1 MATSRGIW
9 LGELAGIVG
18 YDDVLKALTDI
29 GSTVV
34 EAQASILAFIAQQGQ
49 NGGSTSPVSVS
60 FAALQGS
67 PADNPAL
74 STALASLATN
84 IRAEIENGIG
94 PAYEALQELQAQL
107 EANPDQSATLLTQ
120 LATRLRFDAEQILTN
135 DQKTRAIVNL
145 GISTRLLP
153 TNATVGQAL
162 VFGADGLWA
171 PAFIAAPST
180 TTDPL
185 VTSAT
190 NISNTVATAM
200 RLRTLAIESDNG

>member
-29 GSTVV
+29 GATVV
-34 EAQASILAFIAQQGQ
+34 DAQASILAFIAQQGQ
-49 NGGSTSPVSVS
+49 NGGSGTPVSVS

-74 STALASLATN
+74 STALANLATN
-84 IRAEIENGIG
+84 IRSEIENGIG

-107 EANPDQSATLLTQ
+107 AANPDQSGSILAA

-190 NISNTVATAM
+190 NTANTVATAM

>member
-49 NGGSTSPVSVS
+49 NGGSGAPVSVS

-74 STALASLATN
+74 STALANLASN

-107 EANPDQSATLLTQ
+107 AANPDQSGSILAA

-162 VFGADGLWA
+162 VFGTDGLWA
-171 PAFIAAPST
+171 PAFISAPST
-180 TTDPL
+180 TIDPL
-185 VTSAT
+185 VTQGI
-190 NISNTVATAM
+190 NISNQVSSAM
-200 RLRTLAIESDNG
+200 RLRTISLGAE